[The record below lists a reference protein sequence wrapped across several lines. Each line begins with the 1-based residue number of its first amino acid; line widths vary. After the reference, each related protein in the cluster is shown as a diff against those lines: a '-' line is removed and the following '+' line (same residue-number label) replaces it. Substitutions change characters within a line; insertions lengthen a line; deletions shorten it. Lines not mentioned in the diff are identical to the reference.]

1 MEGLNLPPHI
11 YVPSLLVPS
20 YHCCLQDR
28 PPAPPIQS
36 CFIICGIY
44 IIASDSLKVKPLHR
58 FTEILICPSMS
69 HIIGI
74 RADWMP

>member
-28 PPAPPIQS
+28 PPAPPLS
-36 CFIICGIY
+36 SP
-44 IIASDSLKVKPLHR
+44 ASSFAVSTL
-58 FTEILICPSMS
+58 
-69 HIIGI
+69 
-74 RADWMP
+74 